1 MQLSLF
7 LLSAAAM
14 VNAAT
19 AADSVDLGTAGNYA
33 ILAKTGISTVPS
45 SLVTGDIAVS
55 PIAATAITGF
65 GLVMD
70 SSGQFSTSTQLVGSA
85 FAANYGSPTPT
96 KLTTAVSNMETAYT
110 DAASRAV
117 TSAETTNVLGGQINT
132 ATTLVPGVYSFDTNV
147 AINAEL
153 TFDAEDN
160 ENAIF
165 IVKMTG
171 SLTQAASTNVILAGS
186 ALAENIFWQVAGSV
200 EVGAGSVLKG
210 IVLVKTQ
217 AVFKT
222 GSSLDGR
229 VLSQTACTL
238 DQAIITQP

>member
-19 AADSVDLGTAGNYA
+19 AADSVDLGTAGDYA

-153 TFDAEDN
+153 TFDAEGN

>member
-19 AADSVDLGTAGNYA
+19 AADSVDLGTAGDYA

>member
-153 TFDAEDN
+153 TFDAEGN

-229 VLSQTACTL
+229 VLAQTACTL
-238 DQAIITQP
+238 DQAVIAQP